1 MLLKK
6 RKRKNLREKK
16 LELLEIDANDTNT
29 YILLRD

>member
-16 LELLEIDANDTNT
+16 LELLEIDANDTNM